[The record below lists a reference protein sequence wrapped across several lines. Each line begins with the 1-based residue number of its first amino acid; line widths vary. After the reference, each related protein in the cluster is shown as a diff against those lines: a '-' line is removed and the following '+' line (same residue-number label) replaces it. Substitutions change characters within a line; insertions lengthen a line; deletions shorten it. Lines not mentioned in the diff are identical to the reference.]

1 MENKKSMTVCVPLY
15 NEEDV
20 VEQLSN
26 QLKKLDKN
34 LDGIVN
40 SKFLLVDDGSVDN
53 TYQELNEHFS
63 NINNFQILQHKN
75 NLNL

>member
-1 MENKKSMTVCVPLY
+1 MENKKSITVCVPLY

-26 QLKKLDKN
+26 KLKKLDKN

-40 SKFLLVDDGSVDN
+40 SKFLLVLVKWDK
-53 TYQELNEHFS
+53 TYV
-63 NINNFQILQHKN
+63 INWV
-75 NLNL
+75 